1 MTRAARTR
9 ITLAR
14 AGDGWR
20 MLQGSKLIYVRLE
33 ADDSVRLEMP
43 HFCARCSRLAL
54 SLGVAEWIFAL
65 SDGLVG
71 YSSADYDQIA
81 QLRW

>member
-1 MTRAARTR
+1 
-9 ITLAR
+9 
-14 AGDGWR
+14 

-33 ADDSVRLEMP
+33 ADDSVRLDEP

-54 SLGVAEWIFAL
+54 SLGVREWVFAL
-65 SDGLVG
+65 SEGLVG
-71 YSSADYDQIA
+71 YSSADYDRIA